1 MTSRESLASNVGAST
16 LTGVGPGARLEV
28 VGHHIVRYGLV
39 LVLMWIGAKGR
50 CEVQRRQRRISG
62 TRRY

>member
-39 LVLMWIGAKGR
+39 LVLMMWIGASR
-50 CEVQRRQRRISG
+50 CS
-62 TRRY
+62 